1 MKIKKFN
8 ESVNK
13 KDSPFTNWEMME
25 QLIAPIFKYDW
36 TIYYKLYTQY
46 VHPSHEMYDEDLMP
60 LGPKHTKNFTDE
72 FWVKTADTLGL
83 NIEENGYSL
92 GSTNKPIVYGS
103 IIDINDKIFNGLS
116 ADEGRMGRPFSTYD
130 SEKLIQILE
139 DIERI
144 KDDCITE
151 GLTLSMFMRNDGFNS
166 TTNFNRDAQI
176 SILILDGT
184 FK

>member
-8 ESVNK
+8 ESLSK

-36 TIYYKLYTQY
+36 TIYYKLYT
-46 VHPSHEMYDEDLMP
+46 MFDEDVMP
-60 LGPKHTKNFTDE
+60 LGPKHTKNFTDK
-72 FWVKTADTLGL
+72 FWTKAANDLGL

-92 GSTNKPIVYGS
+92 GSTNKPVVCGC
-103 IIDINDKIFNGLS
+103 IIDINDQIFNLVS
-116 ADEGRMGRPFSTYD
+116 ADEQRMGRSFSTYD

-151 GLTLSMFMRNDGFNS
+151 GYTLSMFMKNDGFGS
-166 TTNFNRDAQI
+166 TTNFNRNAQI
-176 SILILDGT
+176 SLLILDGI

>member
-8 ESVNK
+8 EGIITR

-25 QLIAPIFKYDW
+25 ELIAPIFKYDW

-46 VHPSHEMYDEDLMP
+46 VHPSHEIYDKDVMP
-60 LGPKHTKNFTDE
+60 IGPKHTKNFTDN
-72 FWVKTADTLGL
+72 FWTSPELAQIQKEKVMVHGA
-83 NIEENGYSL
+83 
-92 GSTNKPIVYGS
+92 
-103 IIDINDKIFNGLS
+103 IIDINDQIFNVLS
-116 ADEGRMGRPFSTYD
+116 ADEGRMGRKFSTYD

-144 KDDCITE
+144 KDDCATE
-151 GLTLSMFMRNDGFNS
+151 GYTLSMFMKNDGYGS
-166 TTNFNRDAQI
+166 MTNFNRDAQI
-176 SILILDGT
+176 SLLILDGD

>member
-8 ESVNK
+8 ESITK

-25 QLIAPIFKYDW
+25 QLIAPILKYDW
-36 TIYYKLYTQY
+36 TVYYKLYTTY
-46 VHPSHEMYDEDLMP
+46 EEDVMP
-60 LGPKHTKNFTDE
+60 IGPKHTKNFSDLE
-72 FWVKTADTLGL
+72 FWEK
-83 NIEENGYSL
+83 YSKDR
-92 GSTNKPIVYGS
+92 TQVEIYGA
-103 IIDINDKIFNGLS
+103 IIDINDQIFNVLS
-116 ADEGRMGRPFSTYD
+116 ADEGRMGRKFSTYD

-151 GLTLSMFMRNDGFNS
+151 GYTLSIS
-166 TTNFNRDAQI
+166 NFNRDAQI
-176 SILILDGT
+176 SLLILDGV

>member
-8 ESVNK
+8 ESITK

-25 QLIAPIFKYDW
+25 QLIAPILNYDW
-36 TIYYKLYTQY
+36 TIYYKLYT
-46 VHPSHEMYDEDLMP
+46 MFDEDVMP
-60 LGPKHTKNFTDE
+60 LGPKHTKNFTDD
-72 FWVKTADTLGL
+72 FWKKFDF
-83 NIEENGYSL
+83 NIDENGYSVSL
-92 GSTNKPIVYGS
+92 VSGWSAGRPGENKPVVCGC
-103 IIDINDKIFNGLS
+103 IIDINDQIFNLVS
-116 ADEGRMGRPFSTYD
+116 ADEQRMGRPFSTYD

-151 GLTLSMFMRNDGFNS
+151 GYTLSMFMKNDGFGS
-166 TTNFNRDAQI
+166 TSNFNRDAQI
-176 SILILDGT
+176 SLLILDGI

>member
-8 ESVNK
+8 ESITK

-25 QLIAPIFKYDW
+25 QLIAPILDYDW
-36 TIYYKLYTQY
+36 TIYYKLYT
-46 VHPSHEMYDEDLMP
+46 MFDEDVMP
-60 LGPKHTKNFTDE
+60 LGPKHTKNFTDD
-72 FWVKTADTLGL
+72 FWKKFDF
-83 NIEENGYSL
+83 NIDENGYSVSL
-92 GSTNKPIVYGS
+92 VSGWSAGRPGDNKPVVCGC
-103 IIDINDKIFNGLS
+103 IIDINDKIFNLVS
-116 ADEGRMGRPFSTYD
+116 ADEQRMGRPFSTYD

-151 GLTLSMFMRNDGFNS
+151 GYTLSMFMKNDGFNS

-176 SILILDGT
+176 SLLILDGV